1 MRMSRRLSQVLLTGM
16 TVLLASI
23 LVFLYVE
30 SGAGSDHTSAYTESR
45 DLIRQ
50 IKQLD
55 AQWET
60 EILKARIALTH
71 NYDPLVS
78 PLTEMTSLWAR
89 FETMESGHG
98 HNDSEQW
105 QAVHNA
111 YLNAIKEKTRL
122 VERFKSHNAVLR
134 NSLAFLPTAEDDIQ
148 GQFAR
153 LEDVDKLQLQNV
165 ATDTYDL
172 LLSSLEFAQVTS
184 DDKAADILVGLNKL
198 AVNKERLP
206 VEFHAPIEVLS
217 NHIAL
222 VTREQPVVNNLLEQ
236 IAAIPVAGLL
246 DDITNLLNRDQQQAE
261 AVDQKYH
268 FYLLVFSSLLMVLLV
283 FLAIRLLRS
292 FAVINRVNKELQAAN
307 EGLEQ
312 RVEDRTRELKD
323 TQSELL
329 DTARQA
335 GMAEIATNV
344 LHNVGNVLN
353 SVNISA
359 DLVTRKLRT
368 SKALGLGKAMQL
380 INDHSHDLG
389 EFITRDEKGKLLP
402 GYLNQLVDAI
412 AIEQQSITEELVQL
426 SKSVDHIKDIVATQ
440 QSYAGASSLV
450 EPLHVSD
457 LLEDALRM
465 NSGALTR
472 HHVTVVKEYSDVPRV
487 MGDKHRL
494 LLILINLISNAKY
507 AMSDLSDRPRQMTLG
522 VKVVDNKTLQV
533 SVKDEGEGIAPENMT
548 RIFAHGFTTRK
559 EGHGFG
565 LHSCALAA
573 IEMNGHLSAFSDGPG
588 KGALFTLQ
596 IPLINAEVKHE
607 QPVEPA
613 YSADR

>member
-1 MRMSRRLSQVLLTGM
+1 MKVSRRVSILLLSALA
-16 TVLLASI
+16 VLLASI
-23 LVFLYVE
+23 LLFLYLK
-30 SGAGSDHTSAYTESR
+30 SRSDQTATYTESR

-50 IKQLD
+50 IKQQDSL
-55 AQWET
+55 WEN
-60 EILKARIALTH
+60 EILKARVAITH

-78 PLTEMTSLWAR
+78 PLGEMTRLWQK
-89 FETMESGHG
+89 FDSMEAQ
-98 HNDSEQW
+98 NQRDDSPLW
-105 QAVHNA
+105 RNA
-111 YLNAIKEKTRL
+111 HDGYLNAIKEKTRL
-122 VERFKSHNAVLR
+122 VEQFKSHNAVLR

-148 GQFAR
+148 
-153 LEDVDKLQLQNV
+153 LELAQLHDADKLQLQSI

-184 DDKAADILVGLNKL
+184 DDRAADILVGLNKL

-206 VEFHAPIEVLS
+206 REFHELIDTLS
-217 NHIAL
+217 NHVGLIL
-222 VTREQPVVNNLLEQ
+222 REQPKVNRLLEE
-236 IAAIPVAGLL
+236 IEVVPVDERL
-246 DDITNLLNRDQQQAE
+246 DDITVLLNRDQQQAE
-261 AVDQKYH
+261 AVDRRYH
-268 FYLLVFSSLLMVLLV
+268 FYLLLFSALLVLL
-283 FLAIRLLRS
+283 LIWLGIRLIRS
-292 FAVINRVNKELQAAN
+292 FAEINQINRALVAAN
-307 EGLEQ
+307 DELEQ
-312 RVEDRTRELKD
+312 RVEERTRQLKD

-359 DLVTRKLRT
+359 DLVSRKLRN
-368 SKALGLGKAMQL
+368 SKAQGLGKAMQL
-380 INDHSHDLG
+380 INEHKQDLG
-389 EFITRDEKGKLLP
+389 SYLTEDEKGKLLP
-402 GYLNQLVDAI
+402 GYLNQLVEAI
-412 AIEQQSITEELVQL
+412 DLEQQGMAEELSQL

-440 QSYAGASSLV
+440 QSYAGASSLL
-450 EPLHVSD
+450 EPLSVSE

-472 HHVTVVKEYSDVPRV
+472 HHVTVRKEYADVPLI

-507 AMSDLSDRPRQMTLG
+507 AMSDLSNQTRNMTLAAA
-522 VKVVDNKTLQV
+522 VVDGDTLQI
-533 SVKDEGEGIAPENMT
+533 SVRDEGEGIAPENMT

-573 IEMNGHLSAFSDGPG
+573 IEMNGHLTAHSDGPG
-588 KGALFTLQ
+588 KGALFVLQ
-596 IPLINAEVKHE
+596 IPLITAEVE
-607 QPVEPA
+607 A
-613 YSADR
+613 

>member
-1 MRMSRRLSQVLLTGM
+1 MKMSRRRSLALLSLVALA
-16 TVLLASI
+16 LAST
-23 LVFLYVE
+23 LLFLYLK
-30 SGAGSDHTSAYTESR
+30 SSSDQTATYTESR
-45 DLIRQ
+45 DVIARM
-50 IKQLD
+50 KQLN

-60 EILKARIALTH
+60 EILKARVAISH

-78 PLTEMTSLWAR
+78 PLTEMTELWQR
-89 FETMESGHG
+89 FDSMESNHG
-98 HNDSEQW
+98 RNDSPAW
-105 QAVHNA
+105 NTSHDA
-111 YLNAIKEKTRL
+111 YLAAIQEKTRL
-122 VERFKSHNAVLR
+122 VEQFKSHNAVLR

-148 GQFAR
+148 QPLTEVEGG
-153 LEDVDKLQLQNV
+153 DKQQLQNI

-172 LLSSLEFAQVTS
+172 LLSALEFAQVTS
-184 DDKAADILVGLNKL
+184 DDKAADILVGLNKMG
-198 AVNKERLP
+198 VNKTRLP
-206 VEFHAPIEVLS
+206 DAFHSPIDILS

-222 VTREQPVVNNLLEQ
+222 ILREQPIVNRLLES
-236 IAAIPVAGLL
+236 IEAVPVAQRL
-246 DDITNLLNRDQQQAE
+246 DDITSLLNQDQQQSDAIY
-261 AVDQKYH
+261 QRYH
-268 FYLLVFSSLLMVLLV
+268 FYMLVFSVLLV
-283 FLAIRLLRS
+283 LVLVYLAIRLMRS
-292 FAVINRVNKELQAAN
+292 FTEISRVNKALQTANDDLEL
-307 EGLEQ
+307 
-312 RVEDRTRELKD
+312 RVEERTRELKD

-359 DLVTRKLRT
+359 DLVTRKLRG

-380 INDHSHDLG
+380 INEHPADLG
-389 EFITRDEKGKLLP
+389 SFLSDDPKGKLLP

-412 AIEQQSITEELVQL
+412 ALEQQGMTDELAQL
-426 SKSVDHIKDIVATQ
+426 TKSVDHIKDIVATQ
-440 QSYAGASSLV
+440 QSYAGANSLM
-450 EPLHVSD
+450 EPVQISE

-472 HHVTVVKEYSDVPRV
+472 HHVTVVKEYTEVPRV

-522 VKVVDNKTLQV
+522 VKIVDDSILQV
-533 SVKDEGEGIAPENMT
+533 SVKDDGEGIPAENMT

-573 IEMNGHLSAFSDGPG
+573 IEMNGHLTAHSDGPG

-596 IPLINAEVKHE
+596 IPLKTVAGD
-607 QPVEPA
+607 A
-613 YSADR
+613 

>member
-1 MRMSRRLSQVLLTGM
+1 MKMSRRLSQVVLTGM
-16 TVLLASI
+16 TLLLASI
-23 LVFLYVE
+23 LLFLYLQSSTNE
-30 SGAGSDHTSAYTESR
+30 SSTYVESR
-45 DLIRQ
+45 DLIRH

-55 AQWET
+55 SQWET
-60 EILKARIALTH
+60 EILKARISISH
-71 NYDPLVS
+71 NYDPLVT
-78 PLTEMTSLWAR
+78 PLTEMTGLWTR
-89 FETMESGHG
+89 FETMESSHG
-98 HNDSEQW
+98 HNDSKQW
-105 QAVHNA
+105 QAAHDA
-111 YLNAIKEKTRL
+111 YLSAIKEKTRL
-122 VERFKSHNAVLR
+122 IEQFKSHNAVLR

-153 LEDVDKLQLQNV
+153 LDDVDKLQLQNV

-172 LLSSLEFAQVTS
+172 MLSSLEFAQVTS

-206 VEFHAPIEVLS
+206 VEFHAPVEILS

-222 VTREQPVVNNLLEQ
+222 VLREQPVVNTLLEK
-236 IAAIPVAGLL
+236 IAAVPVAERL
-246 DDITNLLNRDQQQAE
+246 DDITNLLNADQQQDNLD
-261 AVDQKYH
+261 DQQYD
-268 FYLLVFSSLLMVLLV
+268 FYVLVFSALLMVLLV
-283 FLAIRLLRS
+283 YLAIRLLHS
-292 FAVINRVNKELQAAN
+292 FTLISRVNKELQAAN

-380 INDHSHDLG
+380 INEHAHDLG

-412 AIEQQSITEELVQL
+412 AIEQQSITEELAQL

-450 EPLHVSD
+450 EPLHISD

-573 IEMNGHLSAFSDGPG
+573 IEMNGHLAAFSDGPG

>member
-1 MRMSRRLSQVLLTGM
+1 MNISRRRNLMLLGLVA
-16 TVLLASI
+16 VLLAST
-23 LVFLYVE
+23 LLFLYLK
-30 SGAGSDHTSAYTESR
+30 SNSNQTTTYAESR
-45 DLIRQ
+45 DLIGR
-50 IKQLD
+50 IKQLN

-60 EILKARIALTH
+60 EILKARIAISH
-71 NYDPLVS
+71 NYDPLVTPPTQMS
-78 PLTEMTSLWAR
+78 ALWER
-89 FETMESGHG
+89 FDTMETSHG
-98 HNDSEQW
+98 RKESPIWRESH
-105 QAVHNA
+105 AA
-111 YLNAIKEKTRL
+111 YLAAIQEKTRL

-148 GQFAR
+148 GQ
-153 LEDVDKLQLQNV
+153 LGQVVDGDQLQLQNI

-184 DDKAADILVGLNKL
+184 DDKAADILLGLNKL
-198 AVNKERLP
+198 GVNKQRLP
-206 VEFHAPIEVLS
+206 EQFHSPIDILS

-222 VTREQPVVNNLLEQ
+222 ILREQPVVNRLLEN
-236 IAAIPVAGLL
+236 IEAVPVAQRL
-246 DDITNLLNRDQQQAE
+246 DDITNLLNTDQQQTDAI
-261 AVDQKYH
+261 DQRYH
-268 FYLLVFSSLLMVLLV
+268 FYMLLFSVLLV
-283 FLAIRLLRS
+283 LLLVYLAIHLMRS
-292 FAVINRVNKELQAAN
+292 FTVINRVNKALQTAN
-307 EGLEQ
+307 EDLEL
-312 RVEDRTRELKD
+312 RVEERTRELKD

-359 DLVTRKLRT
+359 DLVSRKLRA
-368 SKALGLGKAMQL
+368 SKTQGLGKAMQL
-380 INDHSHDLG
+380 INDHQGDLG
-389 EFITRDEKGKLLP
+389 TFLTEDAKGKLLP
-402 GYLNQLVDAI
+402 GYLNQLVEAI
-412 AIEQQSITEELVQL
+412 ALEQQGMSDELAQL
-426 SKSVDHIKDIVATQ
+426 TKSVDHIKDIVATQ
-440 QSYAGASSLV
+440 QSYAGANSLM
-450 EPLHVSD
+450 EPLYISE

-472 HHVTVVKEYSDVPRV
+472 HHVTVVKEYGDVPQV

-507 AMSDLSDRPRQMTLG
+507 AMSDLTNRPRQMTLG
-522 VKVVDNKTLQV
+522 VKIVEDTTLQV
-533 SVKDEGEGIAPENMT
+533 SVKDDGEGIAEENMT

-573 IEMNGHLSAFSDGPG
+573 IEMNGHLTAHSDGPG

-596 IPLINAEVKHE
+596 IPLKTVPEEA
-607 QPVEPA
+607 
-613 YSADR
+613 